1 MAYKYLDNAVKSIED
16 YLNSAYSHGYS
27 DGNEHAK
34 IEYLKHGK
42 AAKIE
47 ILSDDE
53 FNSMSDY
60 YKSWPVRAW
69 CECGKPLNRLDYTFC
84 PYCGGLIVR
93 GDEENDR

>member
-1 MAYKYLDNAVKSIED
+1 MAYKYLDNAAKSIEY
-16 YLNSAYSHGYS
+16 YLNSVYSHGYS
-27 DGNEHAK
+27 DGEEDAK

-53 FNSMSDY
+53 FNSMPDY

-69 CECGKPLNRLDYTFC
+69 CECGKLLNRLDYTFC

-93 GDEENDR
+93 EKENVGE